1 MFPRMIAVAAVGVI
15 AVGAAACGDDNAD
28 TNDQGDPTPAACL
41 VDDPT
46 CYETGAEPSG
56 G

>member
-1 MFPRMIAVAAVGVI
+1 MIASTAVGVI
-15 AVGAAACGDDNAD
+15 VMGTAACGGSDSD
-28 TNDQGDPTPAACL
+28 TNNTGDPTPAACL
-41 VDDPT
+41 VDDPD